1 MKNSI
6 QTIAQSP
13 TPNLE
18 QSIDFYRR
26 LGFYILSSEPIS
38 LVSDGKVPIQINT
51 DRKARAGIRLYKN
64 DWSEVLEKVKPYSNV
79 IEEKGE
85 YVAADPSGVHLYL
98 SQNPPAALG
107 DQSQEQPAKTGNFAG
122 ISIES
127 LNFERSV
134 QFWQAVGYD
143 ISSGGAD
150 QGWVSL
156 SNGSSIDIS
165 LMAAGS
171 CPHLFFNPSFTYFNG
186 AKNPEVIQSI
196 RETGVPITEEITV
209 FNQEGIVDNII
220 IRDPGGFGFF
230 LFSD

>member
-6 QTIAQSP
+6 RGIVQTP

-18 QSIDFYRR
+18 QSLDFYLS
-26 LGFYILSSEPIS
+26 LGFKILSTEPVS
-38 LVSDGKVPIQINT
+38 LVTDGKVVIQIHP
-51 DRKARAGIRLYKN
+51 DRKARAGIRLYQE
-64 DWSEVLEKVKPYSNV
+64 DWSEVVQRLKPHSNVLEK
-79 IEEKGE
+79 EGE
-85 YVAADPSGVHLYL
+85 YIAADPSGVYLYL
-98 SQNPPAALG
+98 SQKRPLPLEDLTDQPA
-107 DQSQEQPAKTGNFAG
+107 AKTGNFAG

-127 LNFERSV
+127 LNFEKSLK
-134 QFWQAVGYD
+134 FWQAAEYV

-156 SNGSSIDIS
+156 SNGSGIDIS
-165 LMAAGS
+165 IMTAGS

-186 AKNPEVIQSI
+186 TNNPEVIQSI
-196 RETGVPITEEITV
+196 WDSGVPIAEEITA

-230 LFSD
+230 LFND